1 MIRISFF
8 IFFSFFFFSIYAQ
21 TPVNEKVLYEH
32 YSQLIEYFPDLH
44 SGGQYFPRY
53 RGVEG
58 HPFFVSRNLDRNP
71 LIIGDVAFE
80 EVPLQYDIVDDV
92 LVSVTPAKGQK
103 SILNHEKVDGFGL
116 EGHTFIRIKKELPHF
131 FHKNGFYR
139 VVVEGE
145 IELYC
150 KHRKQPAKHTGSM
163 ETGRKYEERD
173 WFLVKMKGDYHLVKR
188 KKEAFELL
196 DLRKKEVKPLLRKD
210 RLRFKRDTE
219 AYLKVLITKANE
231 GL

>member
-8 IFFSFFFFSIYAQ
+8 ICFNFFFFTVYAQ

-32 YSQLIEYFPDLH
+32 YSQLIHFFPDLH
-44 SGGQYFPRY
+44 SGGQYFPSY

-58 HPFFVSRNLDRNP
+58 HPFYISKNLDRNP
-71 LIIGDVAFE
+71 LIIGEVAFE

-92 LVSVTPAKGQK
+92 IVSVTPAKGQK
-103 SILNHEKVDGFGL
+103 SILNHEKIDGFGL
-116 EGHTFIRIKKELPHF
+116 EGHTFIRIKEELPYF

-139 VVVEGE
+139 VVVAGE
-145 IELYC
+145 IDLFC
-150 KHRKQPAKHTGSM
+150 KHRKLPAKNSGSM
-163 ETGRKYEERD
+163 ETGRKYEDRD
-173 WFLVKMKGDYHLVKR
+173 WYLIRLEKDYHLVKR

-196 DLRKKEVKPLLRKD
+196 GLKKKEVKPLLKKD
-210 RLRFKRDTE
+210 RLRFKRDKE
-219 AYLKVLITKANE
+219 AYLRVLITKAND